1 MSDLADPS
9 VPRDAAA
16 PPSTSEHDGAPS
28 AAPVHDVE
36 APPAFTVSPARPAA
50 TPEMDALLELVR
62 RGLAPDA
69 DPTTRAAAREVC
81 DRILHALGPAPT
93 PPGAPAVALP
103 PVAHAPVP
111 SPPPG
116 FVPVPVIP
124 LPGPMPPTSP
134 LAQMIGVLR
143 NLPREQVIDM
153 AIQRIRAALPKGVT
167 ITEPK
172 GIQFPLVPVPPP
184 GDKR

>member
-1 MSDLADPS
+1 MTDLADPS
-9 VPRDAAA
+9 VPHDAAA

-36 APPAFTVSPARPAA
+36 ASPAFPVSPARPAA

-69 DPTTRAAAREVC
+69 DPTTRAAARELC

-93 PPGAPAVALP
+93 LPAAPTAALA
-103 PVAHAPVP
+103 PVAPAPVP

-116 FVPVPVIP
+116 FASVPVIP
-124 LPGPMPPTSP
+124 VPVPMPPTSP

-143 NLPREQVIDM
+143 HMPADQLLDL
-153 AIQRIRAALPKGVT
+153 AIQRLRAALPKGATVP
-167 ITEPK
+167 EPK
-172 GIQFPLVPVPPP
+172 GIQFQLVPVTPP
-184 GDKR
+184 GDTR